1 MNKTPNQGLPKKA
14 LVGGTPTRPGTP
26 RPSKPAT
33 RPVPAGKEQTTSGEV
48 KKTVAK
54 PTSKPAQPPRTTAKP
69 IANTPA
75 RVSTPSPAPAYINK
89 RTVTLAVILI
99 LVIMNIIAITSIR
112 QRKIPEVMSP
122 DEVESTSYI
131 DLEEMFAPPY
141 DTAKVKSSDYKS
153 GSLVLING
161 TYGFSEGHRGTD
173 IKDSPLV
180 QVTRYIKDKNFKAR
194 DNTVQLAE
202 VMVDALNLMLADF
215 VAQGGNNDVMVNE
228 AYRSIEAQQKI
239 YDSKVKQYGENQ
251 KIAQTPGYSEHHTGL
266 ATDLS
271 IYPAGGKGARTFTK
285 EEDYLWIYNN
295 CHRYGLI
302 LRYPE
307 GKTDVTG
314 ISPESWHFRYVGVPH
329 ATYMYERG
337 ITLEEYLS
345 ELRVYTESIP
355 LKVTANGEEYGV
367 YHIDKDVLEY
377 TEFNVPKNTEYS
389 ISGDNM
395 GGFVVW
401 YKTGVVTK
409 EQESAGVADGTEKP
423 EA

>member
-1 MNKTPNQGLPKKA
+1 MNNTPNKGQPKRTP
-14 LVGGTPTRPGTP
+14 VGGAPARPGAP
-26 RPSKPAT
+26 RPQKPAT
-33 RPVPAGKEQTTSGEV
+33 RPVPAGKGQPTTG
-48 KKTVAK
+48 TVRKPAAK
-54 PTSKPAQPPRTTAKP
+54 PTAKPVQPPRTTAR
-69 IANTPA
+69 PA
-75 RVSTPSPAPAYINK
+75 DDTSIKVSAPSSVPAYINK

-99 LVIMNIIAITSIR
+99 LIIMNVIAIASIK

-122 DEVESTSYI
+122 DEVKATSYI

-141 DTAKVKSSDYKS
+141 DTVKVKSSDYKS
-153 GSLVLING
+153 GSLVLINS
-161 TYGFSEGHRGTD
+161 TYGFSESHRGTD

-180 QVTRYIKDKNFKAR
+180 QVTRYIKDKSFKAR

-202 VMVDALNLMLADF
+202 VMMDALNLMFADF
-215 VAQGGNNDVMVNE
+215 VAQGGKKDVMINE
-228 AYRSIEAQQKI
+228 AYRTFEMQQSIF
-239 YDSKVKQYGENQ
+239 DSKVKQYGENQ
-251 KIAQTPGYSEHHTGL
+251 QIAQLPGYSEHHTGL
-266 ATDLS
+266 ATDFS
-271 IYPAGGKGARTFTK
+271 IYPAGGVKARRFTA

-295 CHRYGLI
+295 CHRYGLV

-337 ITLEEYLS
+337 LTLEEYLS
-345 ELRVYTESIP
+345 ELRIYTESIP
-355 LKVTANGEEYGV
+355 LKVTANGEEYGI
-367 YHIDKDVLEY
+367 YHVEADSREY

-409 EQESAGVADGTEKP
+409 GQESGDAASAEANP